1 MPKVSV
7 LMSAYNHTKFIKES
21 IESILNQT
29 YQDFELLIIDDN
41 STDNTFEII
50 SAFSSPKIWCSKNQQ
65 NVGMVLN
72 TNRLISMAKGEYI
85 AIINSDDSWHYQKL
99 EKQLQFL
106 KQSQQLAG
114 CFTLANTIN
123 EKSNII
129 SLKKETFLYQNYSKE
144 QFLAYFFHQQ
154 KHHFCYPSVLIKK
167 EVLERVGL
175 FNPALILLLD
185 FDMWVRILLA
195 GFELKILP
203 EKLTNFRVLNDNAN
217 LGGAGEKST
226 IRSALEIKQILLNYT
241 KIANYTSFVS
251 IFPDYSPKNGQN
263 LALPGY
269 FYLLD
274 YCFQKYFAS
283 KTKNHHIKNFV
294 LEFVQF
300 QSFTDTNF
308 YNIWQQNCGLTFADY
323 LKMSTQYPNG
333 ILLYNKKKLSKKL
346 AKSAVLALIILVL
359 LAITML
365 FSW

>member
-1 MPKVSV
+1 M
-7 LMSAYNHTKFIKES
+7 T
-21 IESILNQT
+21 IL
-29 YQDFELLIIDDN
+29 
-41 STDNTFEII
+41 
-50 SAFSSPKIWCSKNQQ
+50 P
-65 NVGMVLN
+65 
-72 TNRLISMAKGEYI
+72 
-85 AIINSDDSWHYQKL
+85 
-99 EKQLQFL
+99 
-106 KQSQQLAG
+106 
-114 CFTLANTIN
+114 IN

-129 SLKKETFLYQNYSKE
+129 SLKKETFIYQDYTRE

-154 KHHFCYPSVLIKK
+154 KHHFCYPSVLVKK

-185 FDMWVRILLA
+185 FEMWVKILLA

-203 EKLTNFRVLNDNAN
+203 ENLTNFRVLNNNAN
-217 LGGAGEKST
+217 LGGVGEKST
-226 IRSALEIKQILLNYT
+226 IRNTLEMKQILLNYT

-274 YCFQKYFAS
+274 YCVEKYFAS
-283 KTKNHHIKNFV
+283 KTKNHHIKNFI

-323 LKMSTQYPNG
+323 LKMSMQYPNG
-333 ILLYNKKKLSKKL
+333 NLICYKKKLSKKL
-346 AKSAVLALIILVL
+346 VKIAVALLVL
-359 LAITML
+359 LIMVL
-365 FSW
+365 FLK

>member
-1 MPKVSV
+1 
-7 LMSAYNHTKFIKES
+7 MSAYNHSKFIKES
-21 IESILNQT
+21 IESVLNQT

-50 SAFSSPKIWCSKNQQ
+50 SSFSSSKIWCCKNQQ

-72 TNRLISMAKGEYI
+72 TNRLIAMAKGEYI
-85 AIINSDDSWHYQKL
+85 AIINSDDTWEASKL
-99 EKQLQFL
+99 AKQMRFL
-106 KQSQQLAG
+106 EQQNQANLAG

-129 SLKKETFLYQNYSKE
+129 SLKKETFIYQDYTRE

-167 EVLERVGL
+167 EVLQQVGL

-185 FDMWVRILLA
+185 FEMWVKILLA

-217 LGGAGEKST
+217 LGGVGEKST
-226 IRSALEIKQILLNYT
+226 IRIALEMKQILLNYT

-283 KTKNHHIKNFV
+283 KTKNHHIKNFI

-323 LKMSTQYPNG
+323 LKMSMQYPNG
-333 ILLYNKKKLSKKL
+333 NLICYKKKLSKKL
-346 AKSAVLALIILVL
+346 VKIAVALLVL
-359 LAITML
+359 LIMVL
-365 FSW
+365 FLK

>member
-1 MPKVSV
+1 
-7 LMSAYNHTKFIKES
+7 MSAYNHAKFIEES
-21 IESILNQT
+21 IESVLNQT

-50 SAFSSPKIWCSKNQQ
+50 SSFSSSKIWCCKNQQ

-72 TNRLISMAKGEYI
+72 TNRLIAMAKGEYI

-106 KQSQQLAG
+106 EQNPQLAG

-167 EVLERVGL
+167 EVLEQVGL

-185 FDMWVRILLA
+185 FEMWVKILLA

-226 IRSALEIKQILLNYT
+226 IRSALEMKQILLNYT

-263 LALPGY
+263 TALPSY

-274 YCFQKYFAS
+274 YCWQQYFAVDRLKS
-283 KTKNHHIKNFV
+283 YLKNHNIKNFV
-294 LEFVQF
+294 LEFMQF
-300 QSFTDTNF
+300 QSFADRDF
-308 YNIWQQNCGLTFADY
+308 YISLQQNCGLNFDDY
-323 LKMSTQYPNG
+323 LKISTQYPNG

>member
-1 MPKVSV
+1 
-7 LMSAYNHTKFIKES
+7 MSAYNHSKFIKES
-21 IESILNQT
+21 IESVLNQT
-29 YQDFELLIIDDN
+29 YQDFELLIIYDN

-72 TNRLISMAKGEYI
+72 TNRLIAMAKGEYI

-106 KQSQQLAG
+106 EQNQQLAG

-167 EVLERVGL
+167 EVLEQVGL

-185 FDMWVRILLA
+185 FEMWVKILLA

-203 EKLTNFRVLNDNAN
+203 ENLTNFRVLNDNAN

-226 IRSALEIKQILLNYT
+226 IRIALEMKQILLNYT
-241 KIANYTSFVS
+241 KITNYTSFVS
-251 IFPDYSPKNGQN
+251 IFSDYSPKNGQN

-274 YCFQKYFAS
+274 YCFDKYFAN
-283 KTKNHHIKNFV
+283 KTKNHHIKNFI

-300 QSFTDTNF
+300 KSFADSNF
-308 YNIWQQNCGLTFADY
+308 YISWQQNCGLTFADY
-323 LKMSTQYPNG
+323 LKISMQYPNG
-333 ILLYNKKKLSKKL
+333 NLLCYKKKISTKL
-346 AKSAVLALIILVL
+346 VRGSVISLIIFCFICYFWYKFYLF
-359 LAITML
+359 LA
-365 FSW
+365 

>member
-1 MPKVSV
+1 
-7 LMSAYNHTKFIKES
+7 MSAYNHAKFIEES
-21 IESILNQT
+21 INSVLNQT

-50 SAFSSPKIWCSKNQQ
+50 SAFSSPKILCSKNQQ

-72 TNRLISMAKGEYI
+72 TNRLIAMAKGDYI

-106 KQSQQLAG
+106 KQNQQLGG
-114 CFTLANTIN
+114 CFTLANMIN
-123 EKSNII
+123 EKSKII

-144 QFLAYFFHQQ
+144 QFLAYFFHHQQ
-154 KHHFCYPSVLIKK
+154 HHFCYPSVLIKK
-167 EVLERVGL
+167 EVLEQVGL

-185 FDMWVRILLA
+185 FEMWVKILLA

-226 IRSALEIKQILLNYT
+226 IRNTLEMKQILLNYT
-241 KIANYTSFVS
+241 KIANYTSFVN

-274 YCFQKYFAS
+274 YCLQKYFAS
-283 KTKNHHIKNFV
+283 KTKNHHIKNFI

-308 YNIWQQNCGLTFADY
+308 YDTWQQNCGLTFADY
-323 LKMSTQYPNG
+323 LKMSMQYPNG
-333 ILLYNKKKLSKKL
+333 NLLCYKKKLSKKL
-346 AKSAVLALIILVL
+346 VKITAFLLILTL
-359 LAITML
+359 LLTIKML
-365 FSW
+365 YFVD